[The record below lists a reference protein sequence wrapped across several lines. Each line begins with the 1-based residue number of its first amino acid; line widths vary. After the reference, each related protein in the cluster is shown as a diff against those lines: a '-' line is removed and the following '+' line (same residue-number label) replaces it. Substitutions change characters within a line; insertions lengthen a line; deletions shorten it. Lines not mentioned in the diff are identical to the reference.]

1 MAMLGVDR
9 GNYCSYKPYIDVR
22 QPKGGTVGIG
32 TPYLNSLVLGKRC
45 KIKFIFCLYE
55 LVKKNNV
62 L

>member
-22 QPKGGTVGIG
+22 QPKSGTVGIG

-45 KIKFIFCLYE
+45 KLKFIFCL
-55 LVKKNNV
+55 N
-62 L
+62 